1 MIQKIPQKIQLQLF
15 ISILFLTGSIITY
28 INKTNKSLDIVTPVL
43 DSILMLRSKTRLT
56 EGMYLLT
63 RKHEQNEVKSCLI
76 SDVKIS
82 IIKIGGQK
90 YYKIIEKRD
99 LGKIT
104 LGLLSNGRNKTFLIP
119 FDKAKDKK
127 YCPNNFIVYTK

>member
-28 INKTNKSLDIVTPVL
+28 INKTNQSLDIVTPVL

-63 RKHEQNEVKSCLI
+63 RKHEQKEV
-76 SDVKIS
+76 
-82 IIKIGGQK
+82 
-90 YYKIIEKRD
+90 
-99 LGKIT
+99 
-104 LGLLSNGRNKTFLIP
+104 NNKQ
-119 FDKAKDKK
+119 
-127 YCPNNFIVYTK
+127 VM